1 MKKQDSSYAKMRV
14 GFYENHFQNQTIQQL
29 VDNFNQLANLHGWT
43 AERSYFSMALMGE
56 MIRRGVD
63 VSSVVKWDDR
73 SGQILSVRY
82 VLVRYDEAS
91 KSLML
96 WN

>member
-29 VDNFNQLANLHGWT
+29 VDNFNQLANSRGWT
-43 AERSYFSMALMGE
+43 AERSYFSVALVNE
-56 MIRRGVD
+56 MIRRDVD
-63 VSSVVKWDDR
+63 VLSVVKWNDR

>member
-29 VDNFNQLANLHGWT
+29 VDNFNQLANSRGWT

-63 VSSVVKWDDR
+63 VSSVVECSNE
-73 SGQILSVRY
+73 SGQVLSVCY
-82 VLVRYDEAS
+82 VPVRYDEAS
-91 KSLML
+91 KSLMSL
-96 WN
+96 N

>member
-1 MKKQDSSYAKMRV
+1 MSLIGWPIHVV
-14 GFYENHFQNQTIQQL
+14 GRL
-29 VDNFNQLANLHGWT
+29 
-43 AERSYFSMALMGE
+43 ERSYFSMALMGE

-73 SGQILSVRY
+73 SGRILSVRY

-91 KSLML
+91 KSLIPL
-96 WN
+96 S